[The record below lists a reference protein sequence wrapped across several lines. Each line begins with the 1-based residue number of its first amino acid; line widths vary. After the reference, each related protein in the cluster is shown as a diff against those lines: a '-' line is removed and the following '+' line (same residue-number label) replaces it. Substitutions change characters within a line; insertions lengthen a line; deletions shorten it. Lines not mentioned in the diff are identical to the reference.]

1 MRNHRRGTAAATVSR
16 CRIPRE
22 LEVVTVDPIRVILA
36 DDHTLF
42 RDGLAALIETD
53 PAFVVIGQCPDGTS
67 AIEVVTR
74 EVPDIAVLDVEMP
87 GPGAHAVV
95 TAIRAATPSVSIV
108 VLSMHQDAELLRSL
122 LDAGASAFLSK
133 TVARD
138 QLIAGL
144 HSVQRS
150 PDNVLLSTSRH
161 SIHSALDTDNP
172 EVPNPLSPRELE
184 VLYLLTEARS
194 NWQIGRGLGIT
205 ESTVKRHL
213 TNIYAKL
220 GAVSRVDC
228 VRKASAF
235 GITGGP
241 AR

>member
-1 MRNHRRGTAAATVSR
+1 M
-16 CRIPRE
+16 
-22 LEVVTVDPIRVILA
+22 VTGHAIRVILA

-53 PAFVVIGQCPDGTS
+53 PAFTVVAQCPDGTT
-67 AIEVVTR
+67 AIEVITR
-74 EVPDIAVLDVEMP
+74 DVPDIAVVDIEMP

-95 TAIRAATPSVSIV
+95 TAIRAAAPTVSIV

-150 PDNVLLSTSRH
+150 PDNVLLSTSRD
-161 SIHSALDTDNP
+161 SISSALDSDMPGT
-172 EVPNPLSPRELE
+172 PNLLSPRELE
-184 VLYLLTEARS
+184 VLHLLAQARS
-194 NWQIGRGLGIT
+194 NWQIGRELGIT

-228 VRKASAF
+228 VRKATAF
-235 GITGGP
+235 GIPGV
-241 AR
+241 

>member
-1 MRNHRRGTAAATVSR
+1 MTGNA
-16 CRIPRE
+16 
-22 LEVVTVDPIRVILA
+22 IRVVLA

-53 PAFVVIGQCPDGTS
+53 PAFTVVAQCPDGAT
-67 AIEVVTR
+67 AIEVITR
-74 EVPDIAVLDVEMP
+74 VVPDIAVVDIEMP

-95 TAIRAATPSVSIV
+95 TAIRKAAPTVSIV

-144 HSVQRS
+144 HSVHRS
-150 PDNVLLSTSRH
+150 HDNVLLSTSRD
-161 SIHSALDTDNP
+161 SISSAFGSETTGL
-172 EVPNPLSPRELE
+172 PNLLSPRELE
-184 VLYLLTEARS
+184 VLHLLAEARS
-194 NWQIGRGLGIT
+194 NWQIGRELGIT

-228 VRKASAF
+228 VRKATAF
-235 GITGGP
+235 GISGV
-241 AR
+241 

>member
-1 MRNHRRGTAAATVSR
+1 M
-16 CRIPRE
+16 
-22 LEVVTVDPIRVILA
+22 VTIEPIRVILA

-53 PAFVVIGQCPDGTS
+53 PAFTVVGQCPDGTN
-67 AIEVVTR
+67 AIEVITR
-74 EVPDIAVLDVEMP
+74 DVPDIAVLDVEMP

-95 TAIRAATPSVSIV
+95 TAIRAVTPSVSIV

-138 QLIAGL
+138 QLVAGL
-144 HSVQRS
+144 HSVHRS
-150 PDNVLLSTSRH
+150 PDDILLSTSRN
-161 SIHSALDTDNP
+161 SINSALDTENSETP
-172 EVPNPLSPRELE
+172 SPLSPRELE
-184 VLYLLTEARS
+184 VLHLLTEARS
-194 NWQIGRGLGIT
+194 NRQIGRELGIT

-228 VRKASAF
+228 ARKASAL
-235 GITGGP
+235 GISGP
-241 AR
+241 PNR

>member
-1 MRNHRRGTAAATVSR
+1 MTA
-16 CRIPRE
+16 
-22 LEVVTVDPIRVILA
+22 EVIRVVLA

-53 PAFVVIGQCPDGTS
+53 PAFRVVAQCPDGTT
-67 AIEVVTR
+67 AIDVITR
-74 EVPDIAVLDVEMP
+74 DVPDIAVVDIEMP

-95 TAIRAATPSVSIV
+95 TAIRAAAPSVSIV
-108 VLSMHQDAELLRSL
+108 VLSMHQDPELLRSL

-150 PDNVLLSTSRH
+150 PNNVLLSTSRD
-161 SIHSALDTDNP
+161 SISSALDSQT
-172 EVPNPLSPRELE
+172 PNPLSRRELE
-184 VLYLLTEARS
+184 VLHLLAEARS
-194 NWQIGRGLGIT
+194 NWQIGRALGIT

-228 VRKASAF
+228 VRKATAC
-235 GITGGP
+235 GIPGM
-241 AR
+241 